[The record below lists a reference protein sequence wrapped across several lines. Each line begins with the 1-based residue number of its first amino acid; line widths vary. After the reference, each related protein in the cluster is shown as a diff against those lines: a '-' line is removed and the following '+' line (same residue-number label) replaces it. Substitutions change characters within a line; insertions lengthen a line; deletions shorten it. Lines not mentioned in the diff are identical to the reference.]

1 MGAQYVHLAGP
12 IGIPTSFGKGR
23 NMQQLRNFMRN
34 FGCKLAAN
42 SAPVIERAR
51 VYARG
56 TYLHFPPQTYMPGK
70 LPALRPHELYGP
82 QPHSPHTHAGPSPKD
97 LLYSCHTAR
106 RLRRQLHR
114 VHDALVRGRAH
125 HVARGRVPR
134 PLLDL
139 LPLDVDGED
148 LRPGEHLCH
157 T

>member
-82 QPHSPHTHAGPSPKD
+82 QPHTHMRAPRLRTYCTHATPLAACAASF
-97 LLYSCHTAR
+97 TASTR
-106 RLRRQLHR
+106 RWY
-114 VHDALVRGRAH
+114 VAALI
-125 HVARGRVPR
+125 
-134 PLLDL
+134 
-139 LPLDVDGED
+139 
-148 LRPGEHLCH
+148 